1 MSRILVLCADGT
13 CNAFG
18 SSSSNVARLI
28 EHLDLDHATAQIA
41 CYDQGI
47 GTRADQLAP
56 IVAFRE
62 RLADRE
68 ALHLLPAPGDS
79 WSRPWTWP
87 FLVGSMMFGWGLEAN
102 VRQLYVKLAD
112 LYEPGDTIFLFGFSR
127 GAFTVRALAGLTWR
141 YGIPASGGAAD
152 ADRLFTRAW
161 HLFRD
166 EYPDEDG
173 TKTGLAL
180 RFREQSKVRECPIHF
195 LGLWDTVKSYGGLR
209 PVMLPHLR
217 HNPSVAIVRHALALD
232 ERRGW
237 FDVTTWGALDS
248 DSQPDAAMSRL
259 DESTL
264 AAIRTQDVAEVW
276 FSGCHAD
283 VGGGAGNVRTSDIA
297 LRWMLG
303 EAADAGLKLN
313 AMGRDFL
320 ATPRTSEVPAMND
333 SHTAFWRGIEWI
345 PRRAIDNGGRW
356 PRRFWATRGPAA
368 RTPLVHP
375 RGQRVLFHESVAEP
389 QRLGRVPEGVTLE
402 PASTLRTDPT
412 RDPMRASG
420 RRAQQRATFQ

>member
-1 MSRILVLCADGT
+1 MSRNLILCADGT

-28 EHLDLDHATAQIA
+28 EHLDLDHATAQVA

-47 GTRADQLAP
+47 GTRADQLKP
-56 IVAFRE
+56 ITAFRE
-62 RLADRE
+62 RLADRD
-68 ALHLLPAPGDS
+68 ALHLLPPPGDS

-102 VRQLYVKLAD
+102 VRQLYVKLAE
-112 LYEPGDTIFLFGFSR
+112 LYEPEDTIFLFGFSR

-141 YGIPASGGAAD
+141 YGIPASRGAAE

-161 HLFRD
+161 RLFRD

-173 TKTGLAL
+173 TKAGLAL
-180 RFREQSKVRECPIHF
+180 RFREQSKVRACPIHF

-259 DESTL
+259 DEATL

-313 AMGRDFL
+313 AMGRGFL
-320 ATPRTSEVPAMND
+320 ATPRTSEVPAHERLAHGLLEGHRVD
-333 SHTAFWRGIEWI
+333 SAPGDRQWRPVAAEVLGDAW
-345 PRRAIDNGGRW
+345 
-356 PRRFWATRGPAA
+356 TCA
-368 RTPLVHP
+368 RTPLIHP
-375 RGQRVLFHESVAEP
+375 RGKRVLFHESVAEP

-420 RRAQQRATFQ
+420 RRAQHKATFQ